1 MREYARASGAT
12 VVMAAHRP
20 AAITAADH
28 ILHLPDPA
36 GAGEGS
42 PAAPAPGSG
51 PDVRPARAD
60 GSADRRSGRGPD
72 PAASPPA
79 RTRTAR
85 LAAAGIVAGAAAN
98 LFDTALTATGAVLIV
113 LAAAHPPLLAL
124 SIPIVLVRL
133 FALGRPVLRYLERL
147 LTHDAALAT
156 LTALR
161 VGVWRRLVPRVPGP
175 RLPAGGDLLT
185 RLARD
190 VDDQAD
196 GTVRGPWAAAS
207 GLTGITAATLV
218 VVLTNPPAGIVLL
231 LGVLLTVGWGLLLGL
246 AGQQRTA
253 REVRMARGHRAAGMV
268 EVLAAGAD
276 LAGNGIDG
284 TALIGDRE
292 QRYRT
297 AVRRQSVREALTDLP
312 VALVAGV
319 LPGAVAM
326 TLSATHPAVVATGAH
341 ALIAAIVL
349 GSAVLG
355 EQAQA
360 LAAAGTAIRLRSEAR
375 SRLAAVTSG
384 AVGSIDPSAPAAA
397 PAGHRPATLRFD
409 DVHASWSVTTPT
421 LVGVDLQLSPG
432 ARTAV
437 TGSSG
442 SGKST
447 LAATALH
454 LLDPARGSIRLAD
467 TNYSRLGGDQVRG
480 SVGAIGL
487 ADHVFALTVRENLT
501 LGEPGIGDGDIM
513 AVLGLLRLLPWIAT
527 LPEGLDTALGG
538 GGVIPSGGQAVRLAA
553 GRALLRRPGL
563 LVLDEPTE
571 CLDVPTARDILTD
584 LAHAHPE
591 QSWLLLSHRTEGLD
605 LVETIVELRAGVL
618 IHDRR
623 TARQDHPRW
632 PESSGD

>member
-1 MREYARASGAT
+1 MG
-12 VVMAAHRP
+12 VPDRP
-20 AAITAADH
+20 KR
-28 ILHLPDPA
+28 
-36 GAGEGS
+36 
-42 PAAPAPGSG
+42 PGSA
-51 PDVRPARAD
+51 P
-60 GSADRRSGRGPD
+60 RRLLDLD
-72 PAASPPA
+72 PAARPA
-79 RTRTAR
+79 F
-85 LAAAGIVAGAAAN
+85 L
-98 LFDTALTATGAVLIV
+98 
-113 LAAAHPPLLAL
+113 
-124 SIPIVLVRL
+124 
-133 FALGRPVLRYLERL
+133 
-147 LTHDAALAT
+147 T

-207 GLTGITAATLV
+207 GLTGIAAAALV
-218 VVLTNPPAGIVLL
+218 VVLASPPAGIVLL
-231 LGVLLTVGWGLLLGL
+231 LCVLLTAVSGLLLGP
-246 AGQQRTA
+246 AGQERTA
-253 REVRMARGHRAAGMV
+253 REVRTARGHRAAGMV

-276 LAGNGIDG
+276 LAGNGVDAA
-284 TALIGDRE
+284 ALIGDRE
-292 QRYRT
+292 QRFRT

-319 LPGAVAM
+319 LPGAVAV
-326 TLSATHPAVVATGAH
+326 TLSATHPAVVAAGAH
-341 ALIAAIVL
+341 ALTAAIVL
-349 GSAVLG
+349 GSAVLA
-355 EQAQA
+355 EQAQG
-360 LAAAGTAIRLRSEAR
+360 LAAAGDGDPTPFRGPTPAR
-375 SRLAAVTSG
+375 RGHFG
-384 AVGSIDPSAPAAA
+384 AVGSTDPSEPVLAP
-397 PAGHRPATLRFD
+397 PGRRPATLRFD
-409 DVHASWSVTTPT
+409 NVHASWSVTTPT

-467 TNYSRLGGDQVRG
+467 TPYSRLRGDQIRG
-480 SVGAIGL
+480 SVGAIGV
-487 ADHVFALTVRENLT
+487 ADHVFTLTVPENLT
-501 LGEPGIGDGDIM
+501 LGEPGIGGGDIL
-513 AVLGLLRLLPWIAT
+513 AVLSLLRLLPWIAT

-553 GRALLRRPGL
+553 GRAPLRSPGL

-571 CLDVPTARDILTD
+571 GLDVPTARDILTD

-591 QSWLLLSHRTEGLD
+591 QSWLLLSHRAEGLD
-605 LVETIVELRAGVL
+605 LVDTIVEFRSGVL
-618 IHDRR
+618 THDPR

-632 PESSGD
+632 PESSAD